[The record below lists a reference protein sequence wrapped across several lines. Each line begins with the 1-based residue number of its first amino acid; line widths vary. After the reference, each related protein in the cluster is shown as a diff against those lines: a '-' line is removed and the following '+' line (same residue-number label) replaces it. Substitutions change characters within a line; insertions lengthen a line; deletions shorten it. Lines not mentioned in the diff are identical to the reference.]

1 MNAIGS
7 AIYTALAG
15 DATLTSLGCTA
26 VYHELAP
33 PDAEYP
39 FLVHQAVAE
48 TDHYTFGERAWEEH
62 VWMVRA
68 WDQGRSTVRAQA
80 LMDRVDEVLT
90 DQALT
95 LPGGA
100 RQLVCRRTE
109 RIPVPA
115 EIDDQTGE
123 HLRGAGAR
131 FVIGVA
137 T

>member
-7 AIYTALAG
+7 AIYTALNG

-33 PDAEYP
+33 PDATYP
-39 FLVHQAVAE
+39 FLVHQSVAE
-48 TDHYTFGERAWEEH
+48 TDHYTFGDRAWEEH

-68 WDQGRSTVRAQA
+68 WDQGRSTVRAHQ
-80 LMDRVDEVLT
+80 LMDRVDQVLT
-90 DQALT
+90 DQQLT
-95 LPGGA
+95 LPAGV
-100 RQLVCRRTE
+100 RQLLVRRTE

-131 FVIGVA
+131 FLIGVA